1 MFYKYPEEFIVPV
14 IYSEDLKFESTE
26 LYRNSVTAE
35 EVAENSEGD
44 LLELNSSILKE
55 PFQKSGISNNIDAD
69 NLEDEKIK
77 EMINEIDDEYVKN
90 EIGIV

>member
-14 IYSEDLKFESTE
+14 IYSEDLKFESNK
-26 LYRNSVTAE
+26 LYRNSVPVE
-35 EVAENSEGD
+35 EVVENGESD

-55 PFQKSGISNNIDAD
+55 PFQESWISNNIVSD

-77 EMINEIDDEYVKN
+77 DMINEIDDEYVNN